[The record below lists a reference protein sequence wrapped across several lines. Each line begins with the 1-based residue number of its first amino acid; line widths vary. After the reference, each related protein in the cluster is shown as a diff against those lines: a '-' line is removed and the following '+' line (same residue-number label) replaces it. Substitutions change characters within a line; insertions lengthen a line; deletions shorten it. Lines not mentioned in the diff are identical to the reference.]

1 MGHGDLM
8 SQAEDVAD
16 QVSSSTRETRT
27 QSRPH
32 RRLGPGQAAESFRC
46 FMNPVD
52 PLKAELKQEEVKP
65 GVAGGSDA
73 GLFLIRVPNFGEV

>member
-32 RRLGPGQAAESFRC
+32 RRLGPGQAAESFRR

-52 PLKAELKQEEVKP
+52 PLKAELKQEEVK
-65 GVAGGSDA
+65 
-73 GLFLIRVPNFGEV
+73 LTLIRAVWREVRMPDCF